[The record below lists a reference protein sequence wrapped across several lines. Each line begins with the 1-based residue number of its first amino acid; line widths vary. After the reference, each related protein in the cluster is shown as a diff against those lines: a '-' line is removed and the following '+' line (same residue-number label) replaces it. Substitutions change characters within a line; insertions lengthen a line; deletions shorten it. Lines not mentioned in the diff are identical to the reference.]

1 MYRVG
6 IIGCGSISAV
16 HAQVIQDLED
26 TTLVACADILPDRA
40 KAMSEQYN
48 CAAYE
53 DYRRMLDEAGLDAV
67 HICTPHCLHPE
78 MVREAADRGIAA
90 FTEKPPAID
99 REGWDLVKASAN
111 RVPVGICFQNR
122 YNPNVLASRKLVES
136 GKYGALR
143 GIRAFVT
150 WNRTRE
156 YYAAADW
163 KGKWATEGG
172 GALINQAIHT
182 LDLVIGFLGKPDV
195 AEATMANHRLRGVI
209 EVEDTA
215 EIYLRRGDVPSLIY
229 ASNGYSQD
237 APVMIELHLDKATV
251 RLEGDRLE
259 IRSGDSIRQCA
270 QASSPALGRAYW
282 GAGHL
287 ACIRDFYRSV
297 TARAP
302 YANSPAACE
311 ITMRTLLALYDQ
323 CRTALKRSES

>member
-136 GKYGALR
+136 GQYGALR

-163 KGKWATEGG
+163 KGRWATEGG

-209 EVEDTA
+209 EDGVSGILTEDTDEA
-215 EIYLRRGDVPSLIY
+215 L
-229 ASNGYSQD
+229 
-237 APVMIELHLDKATV
+237 
-251 RLEGDRLE
+251 LEGLVRAFSDE
-259 IRSGDSIRQCA
+259 GKKIA
-270 QASSPALGRAYW
+270 QSAPRYAEPFSTETFASKIEATY
-282 GAGHL
+282 
-287 ACIRDFYRSV
+287 Y
-297 TARAP
+297 
-302 YANSPAACE
+302 
-311 ITMRTLLALYDQ
+311 
-323 CRTALKRSES
+323 TALADARR